1 LLLFCGIVAVVVAE
15 GPDNF
20 CAASFLFDLLR
31 FSLFS
36 QPPRQWIK
44 RHASGLGVARKG
56 SVVDAAVGTR
66 NGGQCVAE

>member
-1 LLLFCGIVAVVVAE
+1 VLHLFSLIFF
-15 GPDNF
+15 D
-20 CAASFLFDLLR
+20 FLF
-31 FSLFS
+31 FS